1 MANIQK
7 TLLISHSALRMYDLV
22 TDIEKYP
29 EFLPW
34 CGGVEIFQSTPEL
47 MEAKISINFKGIKQ
61 FFHTKNHQKAPHT
74 IDMSFVDGPF
84 KNFEGHWIFTELRA
98 DACKIEFQLKYEF
111 SNFLL
116 DKVIGPVFSMIANTF
131 VNSFVQRA
139 NDLYGERDE

>member
-1 MANIQK
+1 M
-7 TLLISHSALRMYDLV
+7 RMD
-22 TDIEKYP
+22 
-29 EFLPW
+29 
-34 CGGVEIFQSTPEL
+34 
-47 MEAKISINFKGIKQ
+47 
-61 FFHTKNHQKAPHT
+61 
-74 IDMSFVDGPF
+74 
-84 KNFEGHWIFTELRA
+84 FTELRA

>member
-47 MEAKISINFKGIKQ
+47 MEAKILRISPG
-61 FFHTKNHQKAPHT
+61 AL
-74 IDMSFVDGPF
+74 
-84 KNFEGHWIFTELRA
+84 EGVE
-98 DACKIEFQLKYEF
+98 DC
-111 SNFLL
+111 
-116 DKVIGPVFSMIANTF
+116 AN
-131 VNSFVQRA
+131 
-139 NDLYGERDE
+139 